1 MLLESFRAACL
12 ALFELAPLVLRV
24 DSKRALP
31 RSRICVTVCMVFIV
45 FAYFFSL
52 LGRVFSCIWN
62 LTVRRPF
69 ESQREPELE
78 ERIEKLM
85 CFLCMR

>member
-45 FAYFFSL
+45 FAYFF
-52 LGRVFSCIWN
+52 FSPRPGVQLHLELDCAE
-62 LTVRRPF
+62 TV
-69 ESQREPELE
+69 REPELE